1 MFESHHE
8 VWGSQKMTIALQNT
22 SAWKSD
28 SAPLWGTANSTSGA
42 MEQSSGGK
50 LYSPVSVLCVTPEVS
65 RWPLQRIKGQPCV
78 GLASWRVSGWR
89 GIQSGQVVGQIIF
102 QATAVSGTP
111 TSCRVWAS

>member
-8 VWGSQKMTIALQNT
+8 VRGSQKMTIALQNT

-42 MEQSSGGK
+42 TEQSSGGK

-65 RWPLQRIKGQPCV
+65 RGVPVAAAEDQRPALCGASLLESLRVERHPIWPGGGTDHL
-78 GLASWRVSGWR
+78 SGD
-89 GIQSGQVVGQIIF
+89 
-102 QATAVSGTP
+102 
-111 TSCRVWAS
+111 SCFRNTY

>member
-42 MEQSSGGK
+42 TEQSSGGK

-65 RWPLQRIKGQPCV
+65 GWPLQRIKGQPCV

-89 GIQSGQVVGQIIF
+89 GIQTGQVVGQIIF